1 MRKRRF
7 VAFAGAAV
15 ATAGFAVALA
25 GVYDGMRKVMV
36 EAGGFC
42 ASGGP
47 YEIAQECSDEQMALL
62 AGGIVGMLVCW
73 GLFAGIASWAGWGA
87 LGGSLLMWAA
97 VFGALGWNFVDLG
110 LDPPGPDDSAS
121 GWIVSG
127 AVFWLLALGG
137 LLPALAMAAGRLR
150 DGGAPEPPAPAQPLV
165 TAATAP
171 APPQPQA
178 GAPVPRRL
186 ARPVEDQ
193 NR

>member
-1 MRKRRF
+1 VRKRRF
-7 VAFAGAAV
+7 VALAGAAA

-47 YEIAQECSDEQMALL
+47 YEIAQECSDEQVALL

-73 GLFAGIASWAGWGA
+73 GLFAGIASWAGWGG

-97 VFGALGWNFVDLG
+97 LFGALGWNFVDLG
-110 LDPPGPDDSAS
+110 LDPPGPDDRAW

-137 LLPALAMAAGRLR
+137 LVPVLAMAAGRLR
-150 DGGAPEPPAPAQPLV
+150 GGASEPPAPGEPLV
-165 TAATAP
+165 MAAVAP
-171 APPQPQA
+171 TPPQPQA
-178 GAPVPRRL
+178 SAPLPRRL
-186 ARPVEDQ
+186 APPVEDQ
-193 NR
+193 HR